1 MKKKRKSSV
10 LIRLFVDMG
19 RQRKSLYFVVF
30 VIALS
35 KFFLA
40 IAPRIGGKLTDQIVA
55 YARQGQYDIPHV
67 IRMCVVLAI
76 LYLLGNGAE
85 ILIGTKMMAVS
96 QSLIKKLRDRGFA
109 KFNRLPISYIDSH
122 PTGDIVSRMTND
134 LQSLTTALEST
145 LSVLIGQ
152 IILLVGVIIMML
164 ITNPL
169 LTLIYFIVLPL
180 GFLASGGIVATCVK
194 HVRKQSKFTGA
205 LSAIAIDSYSN
216 YPIIKAYQC
225 EDSKIKAFNV
235 TNRNFYRQYVKAQ
248 FLTGFIMP
256 ISVIT
261 SNVAYILECIIGGLF
276 LIRGTLTL
284 GEFQAFLLYGNM
296 VLAPLTA
303 LSTAVNSIQT
313 GLVAAERVY
322 EFLDEPEESDEKD
335 KAEINFDNFHG
346 NIEFSKVKFGYSKDK
361 ILMNDISFETRAG
374 QTIAI
379 VGPTGAG
386 KTTLINLLLRF
397 YDINDGQ
404 ILMDSVSINDYSR
417 NSLRKAY
424 GIVLQDS
431 WIFEGTIA
439 ENISYGKPDAT
450 REEIIETAKRA
461 YCDEFIS
468 RLPNGYDTVISDEK
482 SGLSSGEKQLLSIAR
497 TMMANPR
504 ILILD
509 EATSQVD
516 TKTELV
522 ITNAMTELMSGRTC
536 FVIAHR
542 LFTIKNADKII
553 YMEDG
558 DIKEVGSHI
567 DLMNMN
573 GKYATLYRSAAEV

>member
-1 MKKKRKSSV
+1 
-10 LIRLFVDMG
+10 
-19 RQRKSLYFVVF
+19 
-30 VIALS
+30 
-35 KFFLA
+35 
-40 IAPRIGGKLTDQIVA
+40 
-55 YARQGQYDIPHV
+55 
-67 IRMCVVLAI
+67 
-76 LYLLGNGAE
+76 
-85 ILIGTKMMAVS
+85 
-96 QSLIKKLRDRGFA
+96 
-109 KFNRLPISYIDSH
+109 
-122 PTGDIVSRMTND
+122 
-134 LQSLTTALEST
+134 
-145 LSVLIGQ
+145 
-152 IILLVGVIIMML
+152 
-164 ITNPL
+164 
-169 LTLIYFIVLPL
+169 
-180 GFLASGGIVATCVK
+180 
-194 HVRKQSKFTGA
+194 
-205 LSAIAIDSYSN
+205 
-216 YPIIKAYQC
+216 
-225 EDSKIKAFNV
+225 
-235 TNRNFYRQYVKAQ
+235 
-248 FLTGFIMP
+248 
-256 ISVIT
+256 
-261 SNVAYILECIIGGLF
+261 
-276 LIRGTLTL
+276 
-284 GEFQAFLLYGNM
+284 
-296 VLAPLTA
+296 
-303 LSTAVNSIQT
+303 
-313 GLVAAERVY
+313 
-322 EFLDEPEESDEKD
+322 
-335 KAEINFDNFHG
+335 
-346 NIEFSKVKFGYSKDK
+346 
-361 ILMNDISFETRAG
+361 MNDISFETKAG

-482 SGLSSGEKQLLSIAR
+482 AGLSSGEKQLLSIAR
-497 TMMANPR
+497 TMIANPR

>member
-1 MKKKRKSSV
+1 
-10 LIRLFVDMG
+10 
-19 RQRKSLYFVVF
+19 
-30 VIALS
+30 
-35 KFFLA
+35 
-40 IAPRIGGKLTDQIVA
+40 
-55 YARQGQYDIPHV
+55 
-67 IRMCVVLAI
+67 
-76 LYLLGNGAE
+76 
-85 ILIGTKMMAVS
+85 
-96 QSLIKKLRDRGFA
+96 
-109 KFNRLPISYIDSH
+109 
-122 PTGDIVSRMTND
+122 
-134 LQSLTTALEST
+134 
-145 LSVLIGQ
+145 
-152 IILLVGVIIMML
+152 
-164 ITNPL
+164 
-169 LTLIYFIVLPL
+169 
-180 GFLASGGIVATCVK
+180 
-194 HVRKQSKFTGA
+194 
-205 LSAIAIDSYSN
+205 
-216 YPIIKAYQC
+216 
-225 EDSKIKAFNV
+225 
-235 TNRNFYRQYVKAQ
+235 
-248 FLTGFIMP
+248 MP

-361 ILMNDISFETRAG
+361 ILMNDISFETKAG

-468 RLPNGYDTVISDEK
+468 RLPN
-482 SGLSSGEKQLLSIAR
+482 
-497 TMMANPR
+497 
-504 ILILD
+504 
-509 EATSQVD
+509 
-516 TKTELV
+516 
-522 ITNAMTELMSGRTC
+522 
-536 FVIAHR
+536 
-542 LFTIKNADKII
+542 
-553 YMEDG
+553 
-558 DIKEVGSHI
+558 
-567 DLMNMN
+567 
-573 GKYATLYRSAAEV
+573 